1 MEFQLLP
8 NFRVLG
14 PKLGKQV
21 PACKKALAEA
31 DGAKLQAELAE
42 KGAIT
47 VELPEGPVELGP
59 EEIQIRLTAKE
70 GFAAADEGGHVVVLD
85 THITPELERAGMA
98 REAINRIQRVRK
110 DRDLAF
116 DARIAVVWS
125 AEGEL
130 KAALEE
136 HGGKI
141 AEETL
146 ATRFEAGE
154 PEGEVEETEVEG
166 AALRFSLAVV

>member
-1 MEFQLLP
+1 MMA
-8 NFRVLG
+8 R
-14 PKLGKQV
+14 
-21 PACKKALAEA
+21 
-31 DGAKLQAELAE
+31 
-42 KGAIT
+42 
-47 VELPEGPVELGP
+47 EGSS
-59 EEIQIRLTAKE
+59 A
-70 GFAAADEGGHVVVLD
+70 
-85 THITPELERAGMA
+85 AGMA